1 MLQDWLDSRNLDLR
15 FPDEPGRKR
24 LGSVTAT
31 TARFEN
37 QSVFAERFELGIVS
51 ETDVVKTSLTAME
64 VSGKNFVWIDKDRW
78 LVGPFGSIESVEIP
92 DLVGM
97 VLHQC
102 KCRIGNLSP
111 TVEPVFV
118 AENEA
123 TELIQTLFDP
133 DRHLPLALAQPGPFD
148 SQEDFARK
156 CALLQD
162 RLLGLASVQ
171 ILHRDAADQV
181 NRAVG
186 ELLKVGPGVVRSFM
200 PGLLSS
206 EDDPKRHRSIP
217 GNIFA
222 RSPSSA
228 ATRLQRP
235 LVARATSQPL
245 PRSYTELVATA
256 PGFPEHVQQGD
267 EELVDELISH
277 ELMLTSI
284 EDELST
290 TKFLLELT
298 TEEFDEASRDLEN
311 SQARVAWLETALR
324 KHGDETANK
333 PTPEGVVD
341 NIESC
346 RDAVDRARQFLPSL
360 DIADTDQLVDELDSC
375 PRSAIWG
382 RKSWQ
387 ALQTLDEFAQM
398 KLAGEFDGNFYEFCR
413 DGIADPGIATS
424 WVAMKESESVDNDA
438 RLKSARMFPIVQDDE
453 EVDVYMCAHI
463 KVDQVGNPVPRIH
476 FYDNCDGPT
485 KKIHIGYFGKHLPL
499 PT

>member
-1 MLQDWLDSRNLDLR
+1 MLQEWLNSQDLDLEFPAEPGSIRLDST
-15 FPDEPGRKR
+15 
-24 LGSVTAT
+24 TAA
-31 TARFEN
+31 TARFES
-37 QSVFAERFELGIVS
+37 QSVFAERFELGVAS
-51 ETDVVKTSLTAME
+51 ETDIVKTSLTALE
-64 VSGKNFVWIDKDRW
+64 VSGKNFVWIDRERW
-78 LVGPFGSIESVEIP
+78 LRGPFGSNESVEIP

-97 VLHQC
+97 VLRQYECH
-102 KCRIGNLSP
+102 IGSLSP
-111 TVEPVFV
+111 AVEPIVV

-162 RLLGLASVQ
+162 RLLGLASVK
-171 ILHRDAADQV
+171 ILHRHAADQV
-181 NRAVG
+181 NSAVG

-222 RSPSSA
+222 RSPNSA

-245 PRSYTELVATA
+245 PKSFTELVATA
-256 PGFPEHVQQGD
+256 PGFPEYVQQGD

-277 ELMLTSI
+277 EAKLASLESELI
-284 EDELST
+284 E

-298 TEEFDEASRDLEN
+298 TEELDDASREFEN
-311 SQARVAWLETALR
+311 SRARVAWLETALR
-324 KHGDETANK
+324 KHGDKAANE
-333 PTPEGVVD
+333 PTPLGVVE
-341 NIESC
+341 NVESC
-346 RDAVDRARQFLPSL
+346 RDAVDRARQFLPNL
-360 DIADTDQLVDELDSC
+360 DIADTDQLVDELDSF

-387 ALQTLDEFAQM
+387 ALQALDAFAQM
-398 KLAGEFDGNFYEFCR
+398 KLDGEFDGNFYEFCKE
-413 DGIADPGIATS
+413 GIADPGIPAR
-424 WVAMKESESVDNDA
+424 WVAMRESESVDNDEK
-438 RLKSARMFPIVQDDE
+438 LKSARMFPIVQDDE
-453 EVDVYMCAHI
+453 EADVYMCAHI

-485 KKIHIGYFGKHLPL
+485 KTIHIGYFGKHLPL